1 MDKRPEGA
9 SKGKDKKII
18 VIDQTIREGMQHRGI
33 VFSTNQRKKILQFQ
47 EILGVDIC
55 QAGYPPAH
63 VSEEENIR
71 YLQNIV
77 QKKDYKI
84 RIAALARAYIK
95 DVDSLIAT
103 GIKDFHLHAHI
114 KPGAPEKEKKH
125 QLAGIRET
133 IEVLRDRQSNAV
145 ISLAMLDIGTTD
157 AVFLKETTAFLM
169 ENINIDI
176 LSLPDTS
183 GIMAP
188 VKLYEKIKP
197 IAHMAGDFSTKISV
211 HCHNDL
217 GLASANTLAGVS
229 AGAEV
234 IEVSV
239 LGIGERNGIADIFTV
254 GKILKDQGYETR
266 LKTDETEGF
275 KAYYKY
281 VSNICLA
288 QTGEALLSYNTP
300 FFGNGVKTHVAGTH
314 AGSTF
319 GISEEEDFYLNLLC
333 GRHLVK
339 KYLESRHIA
348 FRPDQ
353 LNAVTEKI
361 KSTSA
366 ELGRS
371 LKAHEIQDIVKIT
384 RTFFRG

>member
-1 MDKRPEGA
+1 MDKRPEGY

-33 VFSTNQRKKILQFQ
+33 VFSADQRKKILQFQ
-47 EILGVDIC
+47 ENLGVDIC

-71 YLQNIV
+71 YLQETV
-77 QKKDYKI
+77 QKQDYRI

-95 DVDSLIAT
+95 DVDSLITT

-114 KPGAPEKEKKH
+114 KPGASEKEKKH
-125 QLAGIRET
+125 QVAGIRET
-133 IEVLRDRQSNAV
+133 IEALRDREADAV

-157 AVFLKETTAFLM
+157 TVVLKETSAFLM

-188 VKLYEKIKP
+188 VKLYEKIKV
-197 IAHMAGDFSTKISV
+197 IARMAADFSTKISV

-229 AGAEV
+229 AGAEI
-234 IEVSV
+234 IEVSA

-254 GKILKDQGYETR
+254 GKILKDQGCEIH
-266 LKTDETEGF
+266 LKTDDTEAF
-275 KAYYKY
+275 KAYYQY
-281 VSNICLA
+281 ISDICLA
-288 QTGEALLSYNTP
+288 QTGAALLNYNTP
-300 FFGNGVKTHVAGTH
+300 FFGKGVKTHVAGTH

-319 GISEEEDFYLNLLC
+319 GISKEEDFYLNLLC

-339 KYLESRHIA
+339 KYLESRQIA
-348 FRPDQ
+348 FRPEQ
-353 LNAVTEKI
+353 LNEITEKI

-366 ELGRS
+366 ELARS
-371 LKAHEIQDIVKIT
+371 LQANEIQDIVKTLTYII
-384 RTFFRG
+384 